1 MSLYNHDH
9 ETDAEASEQETG
21 DLGPFPP
28 TKTVEFE
35 LSHRAIAELNHVVD
49 DIDENHDAD
58 TVVNWLLLNCA
69 GQAYASLD

>member
-9 ETDAEASEQETG
+9 ETDAEASEQETE

-28 TKTVEFE
+28 MKTVEFE

-49 DIDENHDAD
+49 NTGHNHD